1 MSKINNSEPALTRFR
16 DTMLNTVGHRET
28 ERALQLGHLYRAEE
42 ALKVGLVDRLC
53 PEDQV
58 VKEAEEEMSRWLRV
72 NGQYLLFNFESQW
85 SVHNISIYS

>member
-1 MSKINNSEPALTRFR
+1 
-16 DTMLNTVGHRET
+16 MLNTVGHRET
-28 ERALQLGHLYRAEE
+28 ERALQLGHLYGAEE

-72 NGQYLLFNFESQW
+72 NGQYLLFNFERQW

>member
-1 MSKINNSEPALTRFR
+1 
-16 DTMLNTVGHRET
+16 MLNTVGHRET
-28 ERALQLGHLYRAEE
+28 ERALQLGHLYGAEE

-72 NGQYLLFNFESQW
+72 NGQC
-85 SVHNISIYS
+85 II